1 MSKMR
6 VESCLA
12 VAEVGAT
19 DSEKETTEIPS
30 LAKDTSMK
38 QQMFTSAEVP
48 ARDFIGF
55 LSLGV
60 QLTLLMCLSNS

>member
-1 MSKMR
+1 MTQRKGEQVAEWVKAEEGWEMPMSKMR

-38 QQMFTSAEVP
+38 Q
-48 ARDFIGF
+48 
-55 LSLGV
+55 
-60 QLTLLMCLSNS
+60 